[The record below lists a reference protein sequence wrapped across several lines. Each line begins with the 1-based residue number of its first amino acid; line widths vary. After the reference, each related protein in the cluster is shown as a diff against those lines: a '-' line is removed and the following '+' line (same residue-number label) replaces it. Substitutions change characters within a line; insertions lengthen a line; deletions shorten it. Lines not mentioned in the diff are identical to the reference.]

1 MGQPLLLKP
10 LLFTPL
16 CIRGVTAPNR
26 CVLSPMV
33 QYKAVEGEV
42 NDYHLVHLGQFAI
55 GRFGI
60 VFTENCAVE
69 PRGRVT
75 PGDLGIW
82 DDGLIGG
89 HQRLVNFIRQQG
101 SLAGIQISHAGR
113 KASSPRPF
121 DALGQFGPVE
131 AAWQPWEVVGP
142 SAVPAA
148 AGSPRPQELSIEAI
162 EDLVRCFGAAA
173 HRADQAGYDVIE
185 LHAAHG
191 YLLAQF
197 LSPIS
202 NLRDDHYGGDLSGR
216 MRFPL
221 QVVRA
226 VREAI
231 SEKKPMF
238 VRVSAL
244 DGAGGWELNDTV
256 AFAKELKGLGV
267 DVVDC
272 SSGGLCDIAT
282 AQPFPRSRGFQV
294 PFASAVRRQ
303 AGISTMAV
311 GLILD
316 GPQAEAILQA
326 QDADLVAIGRQ
337 ALEDPHWPLHAA
349 QALGFDENYNLW
361 PSEYGWWLNRRKAN
375 LSGPPGAPSQNKK

>member
-1 MGQPLLLKP
+1 MNQP

-16 CIRGVTAPNR
+16 RLRGVTSPNR

-33 QYKAVEGEV
+33 QHKAVNGQL
-42 NDYHLVHLGQFAI
+42 NDYHLVHLGQFAL

-75 PGDLGIW
+75 PGDLGLW
-82 DDGLIGG
+82 DDSQIEG
-89 HQRLVNFIRQQG
+89 HRRLVRFLQSQG
-101 SLAGIQISHAGR
+101 SLAAIQISHAGR

-121 DALGQFGPVE
+121 DPPGQFGPPE
-131 AAWQPWEVVGP
+131 ADWQPWGVVGP
-142 SAVPAA
+142 SALPAG
-148 AGSPRPQELSIEAI
+148 AGFPMPEELSSEAI
-162 EDLVRCFGAAA
+162 EALVRRFAAA
-173 HRADQAGYDVIE
+173 AERAVSAGYNVIE

-202 NLRDDHYGGDLSGR
+202 NQRRDRYGGDRAGR

-221 QVVRA
+221 EVVRA
-226 VREAI
+226 VRQVMPDD
-231 SEKKPMF
+231 KPLFM
-238 VRVSAL
+238 RVSAL
-244 DGAGGWELNDTV
+244 DGAGGWDLADTV
-256 AFAKELKGLGV
+256 AFARELHTMGV

-272 SSGGLCDIAT
+272 SSGGLTGLAT
-282 AQPFPRSRGFQV
+282 AQPIQRSPGFQV
-294 PFASAVRRQ
+294 PFASAVRQQ
-303 AGISTMAV
+303 AGINTMAV

-326 QDADLVAIGRQ
+326 GDADLVAIARQ
-337 ALEDPHWPLHAA
+337 ALNDPHWPLHAA
-349 QALGFDENYNLW
+349 RALGCDDHYDLW
-361 PSEYGWWLNRRKAN
+361 PPEYGWWLNKRKAN
-375 LSGPPGAPSQNKK
+375 LPGDPRA

>member
-1 MGQPLLLKP
+1 MGQP

-16 CIRGVTAPNR
+16 RLRGVTSPNR

-33 QYKAVEGEV
+33 QHKAVNGQV
-42 NDYHLVHLGQFAI
+42 NDYHLVHLGQFAL

-82 DDGLIGG
+82 DDSQIEG
-89 HQRLVNFIRQQG
+89 HRRLVRFLQSQG
-101 SLAGIQISHAGR
+101 SLAAIQISHAGR
-113 KASSPRPF
+113 KAASPRPF
-121 DALGQFGPVE
+121 DPPGQFGPPE
-131 AAWQPWEVVGP
+131 ADWQRWDVVAP
-142 SAVPAA
+142 SALPVRDGFPIPGELSLEAIDALVRRFVAA
-148 AGSPRPQELSIEAI
+148 AE
-162 EDLVRCFGAAA
+162 
-173 HRADQAGYDVIE
+173 RAVSAGYDVIE

-202 NLRDDHYGGDLSGR
+202 NQRCDRYGGDRAGR
-216 MRFPL
+216 MRLPL
-221 QVVRA
+221 EVVRA
-226 VREAI
+226 VRQVMPDD
-231 SEKKPMF
+231 KPLF

-244 DGAGGWELNDTV
+244 DGAGGWDLADTV
-256 AFAKELKGLGV
+256 AFAKELKTLGV

-272 SSGGLCDIAT
+272 SSGGLTGLAT
-282 AQPFPRSRGFQV
+282 AQPIQRSPGFQV
-294 PFASAVRRQ
+294 PFAAAVRQQ

-316 GPQAEAILQA
+316 APQAEAILQA
-326 QDADLVAIGRQ
+326 GDADLVAIARQ
-337 ALEDPHWPLHAA
+337 ALSDPRWPLRAA
-349 QALGFDENYNLW
+349 RSLGCDDNYDLW
-361 PSEYGWWLNRRKAN
+361 PPEYGWWLNKRKAN
-375 LSGPPGAPSQNKK
+375 LPGDPRA

>member
-1 MGQPLLLKP
+1 MCQP

-16 CIRGVTAPNR
+16 RLRGVTSPNR

-33 QYKAVEGEV
+33 QHKAVNGQV
-42 NDYHLVHLGQFAI
+42 NDDHLVHLGQFAL

-82 DDGLIGG
+82 DDSQIEG
-89 HQRLVNFIRQQG
+89 HRRLVRYLQSQG
-101 SLAGIQISHAGR
+101 SLAAIQISHAGR

-121 DALGQFGPVE
+121 DPPGQFGPPE
-131 AAWQPWEVVGP
+131 ADWQSWDVVGP
-142 SAVPAA
+142 SALPA
-148 AGSPRPQELSIEAI
+148 GDGFPIPEELSIEAI
-162 EDLVRCFGAAA
+162 EALVRRFAAA
-173 HRADQAGYDVIE
+173 AERAVRAGYDVIE

-202 NLRDDHYGGDLSGR
+202 NQRRDRYGGDRDGR
-216 MRFPL
+216 MHLPL
-221 QVVRA
+221 EVVRA
-226 VREAI
+226 VREVMPDD
-231 SEKKPMF
+231 KPLFM
-238 VRVSAL
+238 RVSVL
-244 DGAGGWELNDTV
+244 DGAGGWDLADTV
-256 AFAKELKGLGV
+256 AFAKELKFLGV

-272 SSGGLCDIAT
+272 SSGGLTGLAT
-282 AQPFPRSRGFQV
+282 AQPIQRSPGFQV
-294 PFASAVRRQ
+294 PFASAVRQQ

-326 QDADLVAIGRQ
+326 GDADLVAIARQ
-337 ALEDPHWPLHAA
+337 ALNDPRWPLRAA
-349 QALGFDENYNLW
+349 RSLGCDDNYDLW
-361 PSEYGWWLNRRKAN
+361 PPEYGWWLNKRKFN
-375 LSGPPGAPSQNKK
+375 LPGDPRA

>member
-1 MGQPLLLKP
+1 MSQS

-16 CIRGVTAPNR
+16 QLRGVTSPNR

-33 QYKAVEGEV
+33 QHKAVDGHV
-42 NDYHLVHLGQFAI
+42 NDYHLVHLGQFAL

-82 DDGLIGG
+82 DDRQIEG
-89 HQRLVNFIRQQG
+89 HQRLVRFLQQQG

-121 DALGQFGPVE
+121 DPPGAFGP
-131 AAWQPWEVVGP
+131 ASAGWQPWEVVGP
-142 SAVPAA
+142 SAVPA
-148 AGSPRPQELSIEAI
+148 GDGFPMPQELTIEGI
-162 EDLVRCFGAAA
+162 EDLVRRFAAA
-173 HRADQAGYDVIE
+173 AERADRAGYDVIE

-202 NLRDDHYGGDLSGR
+202 NQRNDRYGGDLAGR

-221 QVVRA
+221 EVVRA
-226 VREAI
+226 VRQGMPEH
-231 SEKKPMF
+231 KPLFM
-238 VRVSAL
+238 RVSAL
-244 DGAGGWELNDTV
+244 DGAGGWDLADTV
-256 AFAKELKGLGV
+256 AFARELKTLGV

-272 SSGGLCDIAT
+272 SSGGLTGLAT
-282 AQPFPRSRGFQV
+282 AQPIQRSPGFQV

-326 QDADLVAIGRQ
+326 GDADLVAIARQ
-337 ALEDPHWPLHAA
+337 ALKDPHWPLHAA
-349 QALGFDENYNLW
+349 RALGCDHNYDLW
-361 PSEYGWWLNRRKAN
+361 PPEYGWWLNKRKAN
-375 LSGPPGAPSQNKK
+375 LPGDPRA